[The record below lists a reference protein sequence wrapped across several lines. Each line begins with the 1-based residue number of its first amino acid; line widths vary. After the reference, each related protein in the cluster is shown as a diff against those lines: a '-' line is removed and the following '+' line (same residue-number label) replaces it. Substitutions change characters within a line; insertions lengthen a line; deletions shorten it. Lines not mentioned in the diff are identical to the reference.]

1 MKIDQLWSDD
11 IEVTKVVCGE
21 NVKVKIKGVDEGDIS
36 PGFVLC
42 DPNTPIKSCKVFDA
56 QVNKSMPAVVT
67 KVASF

>member
-42 DPNTPIKSCKVFDA
+42 DPNTPIKSCKIFDA
-56 QVNKSMPAVVT
+56 QVSAVLQFRG
-67 KVASF
+67 KKGEK